1 MYVAGAWRGGGE
13 TSEIRSPYSDE
24 VIGEVPIAS
33 PEDVERALAASVDG
47 AKAMAS
53 LGAHERAAILGR
65 AALIVEDRI
74 EELASTITLEEGKP
88 LSEARG
94 EVARTPAL
102 LRLCA
107 EEGARAHGETLPLDA
122 AAGGEG
128 KFGFTLRQ
136 PCGVVVA
143 ITPFN
148 YPMLLVVHKIGPALA
163 AGNAVILKPASQTPL
178 TALRLTEILLEAGLP
193 DNALQCLTGSGGS
206 LGAQLCAD
214 QRVRKITFTGSTV
227 VGEAITRTAGIKRL
241 SLELGANCPLI
252 VLADADVDAVA
263 RATAIGGYV
272 NAGQVCISVQRV
284 IADRA
289 VYADLLT
296 SLKTEVESITVGNP
310 LEPSTELSAVI
321 TEADAER
328 IEGVVREAVQ
338 DGAQLVTGGERD
350 RAVVAPTIVA
360 NVQPGMALF
369 EDELFGPAVAV
380 SPASGIDEAIELA
393 NASRYGLSAG
403 LFTADLGHALRFAR
417 EVESGNVM
425 INSTPLWRADLMPY
439 GGIKESGFGKEGPR
453 YVVEETTE
461 LKTIVFHDTLPGR
474 AQ

>member
-1 MYVAGAWRGGGE
+1 MYVAGDWRGGGE
-13 TSEIRSPYSDE
+13 TSEVRSPYSDD

-33 PEDVERALAASVDG
+33 AEDVEQALAASVEG
-47 AKAMAS
+47 ARAMAS
-53 LGAHERAAILGR
+53 LGAHERGGILER
-65 AALIVEDRI
+65 AAQIIEVQV
-74 EELASTITLEEGKP
+74 EELARTITLEEGKP
-88 LSEARG
+88 LAEARG
-94 EVARTPAL
+94 EASRSPAL

-107 EEGARAHGETLPLDA
+107 EEGARSHGETLPLDA
-122 AAGGEG
+122 VAGGDG
-128 KFGFTLRQ
+128 KLGFTLRQ

-148 YPMLLVVHKIGPALA
+148 YPMLLVLHKIGPALA

-193 DNALQCLTGSGGS
+193 ENALQCLTGPGGS

-214 QRVRKITFTGSTV
+214 RRVRKISFTGSTA

-252 VLADADVDAVA
+252 VLADADVGAVA
-263 RATAIGGYV
+263 RATAVGGYV

-289 VYADLLT
+289 VYPDLLD
-296 SLKTEVESITVGNP
+296 SLKTEVASITVGNP
-310 LEPSTELSAVI
+310 LEPSTKLSAVI

-328 IEGVVREAVQ
+328 IEGAVRNAVH
-338 DGAQLVTGGERD
+338 DGAQLVTGGERSG
-350 RAVVAPTIVA
+350 AVLAPMIVA
-360 NVQPGMALF
+360 DVQPGMALF

-403 LFTADLGHALRFAR
+403 LFTSDLHHALRFAR
-417 EVESGNVM
+417 EVECGNVM

-461 LKTIVFHDTLPGR
+461 LKTVVFHDTLPGP
-474 AQ
+474 AP